1 MTRFFIAVL
10 LLLFSQL
17 AWSQTPT
24 PEPAP
29 TVVIPMD
36 SPSPYLVPEA
46 TATPALQSIEPTF
59 ATPRGSL
66 ESFMAA
72 MAQAGP
78 LRPDLYVE
86 ARSHLNL
93 EDIPAVMRD
102 EQGLS
107 LCQQLYAILL
117 TDARGPRTLKLD
129 PKTQKVT
136 VYQQSSGD
144 KIKMERLKDGRWV
157 VDQES
162 VKLIPKMYL
171 VLGKEGKITLWRLDA
186 LDFELLGINGNIWLC
201 LLLLPLL
208 SYLVGRLAT
217 LALGSALARLL
228 PKQIG
233 HEILHEKRALRPLG
247 WLFASLVFWIG
258 ISALDLPSWL
268 LLILSIVVKI
278 VATWSAI
285 LTAFRASDYGAQYAG
300 RLTAKTTTKFD
311 DMLIPLARRTFKT
324 VVGILGLL
332 FLAQNLDI
340 EVWSLFAGFSIF
352 GAMVAL
358 AGQDMVKNF
367 FGSVTVLMD
376 QPFTVGDWIVVEGV
390 EGVVEDVGFRSTRIR
405 TFYDSLIT
413 LPNSKL
419 ITASVDNYGA
429 RNYRRYTKK
438 LPILWSTSPEKL
450 EAFCEGI
457 RELVRSHPY
466 TRKDSYQIWV
476 NDVSN
481 YALEILVYVFWA
493 APDWN
498 TELRERHRFLVDV
511 HRLASELG
519 IEFALP
525 TQKLFLN
532 QPETATEKIEDTFDL
547 KSFEAVRQQG
557 RDSTKTLLSRS
568 LPKDK
573 PPPEVI
579 S

>member
-1 MTRFFIAVL
+1 MIRYVTAFL
-10 LLLFSQL
+10 LLMFWQV
-17 AWSQTPT
+17 AWAQTPT
-24 PEPAP
+24 PKPAP

-36 SPSPYLVPEA
+36 SPSPYLAPGA
-46 TATPALQSIEPTF
+46 SATPNLEAVEPSF
-59 ATPRGSL
+59 ATPQGSL
-66 ESFMAA
+66 ESFMTE

-78 LRPDLYVE
+78 LRPDLYVQ
-86 ARSHLNL
+86 ARRHLNL
-93 EDIPAVMRD
+93 ADIPAVMRD

-117 TDARGPRTLKLD
+117 TDGRSPRTLKLN
-129 PKTQKVT
+129 PQSQTVT
-136 VYQQSSGD
+136 IYRQPSGD
-144 KIKMERLKDGRWV
+144 EISMERLEDGRWV
-157 VDQES
+157 VDQTS

-171 VLGKEGKITLWRLDA
+171 VLGRQGKITLWRLDA

-208 SYLVGRLAT
+208 SYGVGRLAT
-217 LALGSALARLL
+217 LVLGAALVRLL
-228 PKQIG
+228 PKHIG

-247 WLFASLVFWIG
+247 WLFASLIFWIG
-258 ISALDLPSWL
+258 ISALDLPSWIL
-268 LLILSIVVKI
+268 LVLTIAVKI
-278 VATWSAI
+278 VATGAAI
-285 LTAFRASDYGAQYAG
+285 LTAFRASDYGARYAA
-300 RLTAKTTTKFD
+300 RLTSRTVTKFD

-367 FGSVTVLMD
+367 FGSITVLMD
-376 QPFTVGDWIVVEGV
+376 QPFTVGDWIVVDGV

-405 TFYDSLIT
+405 TFYDSLVT

-476 NDVSN
+476 NDVSD
-481 YALEILVYVFWA
+481 YAIEILIYVFWA

-498 TELRERHRFLVDV
+498 TELRERHRFLVDM
-511 HRLASELG
+511 HRLASDLG

-532 QPETATEKIEDTFDL
+532 QSEDPSENIEDTFDL
-547 KSFEAVRQQG
+547 KSFEAVQKQG
-557 RDSTKTLLSRS
+557 RDATKALLSRS

-579 S
+579 G